1 MTWEKPQLSEKHANV
16 IRATLP
22 LVGQH
27 INEITSLFYKTMFQN
42 HPELIKDLFN
52 RGNQKQG
59 AQQKALAASV
69 AVFASKLVN
78 ENEELPAHLFSRIGH
93 KHAALGITADQ
104 YQIVH
109 DNLFYAIVQVL
120 GADTVTAEVAEAW
133 DRVYWLM
140 ADMLVKFEKGL
151 YDEAGVE
158 PGKVFRQVKVVQSDK
173 LTDDVTLFSIEST
186 DASKPLPAHKPGQYI
201 SVRARLPDGAG
212 QLRQYSLVDDGVKA
226 GRLSFAVKAVT
237 ATESAPAGEVSN
249 WLSQNAR
256 VGTELEVSV
265 PFGDLVLNTATSAPV
280 VLVSAGIGATPMMG
294 MLSRLVHDKS
304 ERQIIVLHVD
314 KSAATDAFASQAKK
328 LVSKLS
334 NLSLIHI

>member
-78 ENEELPAHLFSRIGH
+78 ENEELPAQLFSRIGH

-120 GADTVTAEVAEAW
+120 GADTVTAEVASLGPCLLAHG
-133 DRVYWLM
+133 RH
-140 ADMLVKFEKGL
+140 AH
-151 YDEAGVE
+151 
-158 PGKVFRQVKVVQSDK
+158 QV
-173 LTDDVTLFSIEST
+173 
-186 DASKPLPAHKPGQYI
+186 
-201 SVRARLPDGAG
+201 
-212 QLRQYSLVDDGVKA
+212 
-226 GRLSFAVKAVT
+226 
-237 ATESAPAGEVSN
+237 
-249 WLSQNAR
+249 
-256 VGTELEVSV
+256 
-265 PFGDLVLNTATSAPV
+265 
-280 VLVSAGIGATPMMG
+280 
-294 MLSRLVHDKS
+294 
-304 ERQIIVLHVD
+304 
-314 KSAATDAFASQAKK
+314 
-328 LVSKLS
+328 
-334 NLSLIHI
+334 

>member
-1 MTWEKPQLSEKHANV
+1 MTMTWEKPQLSESHANV

-22 LVGQH
+22 LVGEH

-69 AVFASKLVN
+69 AVFASKLVS
-78 ENEELPAHLFSRIGH
+78 ENEGLPAHLFSRIGH

-140 ADMLVKFEKGL
+140 ADMLIKFEKGL
-151 YDEAGVE
+151 YDEAV
-158 PGKVFRQVKVVQSDK
+158 RCSARSR
-173 LTDDVTLFSIEST
+173 LFS
-186 DASKPLPAHKPGQYI
+186 L
-201 SVRARLPDGAG
+201 
-212 QLRQYSLVDDGVKA
+212 
-226 GRLSFAVKAVT
+226 
-237 ATESAPAGEVSN
+237 
-249 WLSQNAR
+249 
-256 VGTELEVSV
+256 
-265 PFGDLVLNTATSAPV
+265 TS
-280 VLVSAGIGATPMMG
+280 
-294 MLSRLVHDKS
+294 
-304 ERQIIVLHVD
+304 
-314 KSAATDAFASQAKK
+314 
-328 LVSKLS
+328 
-334 NLSLIHI
+334 